1 MRVRYED
8 LLDFAHLDGAPLYL
22 VLRRLAAIKQPD
34 ITIETQ
40 SEGRVVA
47 RR

>member
-34 ITIETQ
+34 ITDK
-40 SEGRVVA
+40 SESK
-47 RR
+47 